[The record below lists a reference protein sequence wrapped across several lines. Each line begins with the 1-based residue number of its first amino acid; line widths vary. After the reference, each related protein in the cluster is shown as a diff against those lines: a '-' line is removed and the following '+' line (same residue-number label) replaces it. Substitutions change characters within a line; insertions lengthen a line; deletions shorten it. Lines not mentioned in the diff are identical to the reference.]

1 MSQTLSIVKINDDG
15 DDVNRSWLPPALLVL
30 AALQAVSP
38 VLFQLSGSTFLD
50 ADRPGEPAIVPA
62 GYAFAIWGLVEV
74 LTIGYA
80 MWAFATRDRST
91 VLKEQLAA
99 PLAVVFAGF
108 SLWLLAVV
116 VEPRWTPL
124 VIFVVMVVALLRALR
139 IALDDRAEIAGWSR
153 LGRGL
158 LWAGTGV
165 YTGWAS
171 VAVWVNLTTAL
182 ADSGAPVVGAAG
194 ITGQLAVLAGATA
207 TACAISWWTRGLPAY
222 AAAAAWAFVG
232 AAIGAAG
239 AGEQVLVIASAVG
252 LVLLVAVTVTRLVR
266 TTAVTA

>member
-1 MSQTLSIVKINDDG
+1 MEAVVK
-15 DDVNRSWLPPALLVL
+15 RTWLPPVLLVL

-38 VLFQLSGSTFLD
+38 LLFRLSGSGFLD

-80 MWAFATRDRST
+80 VWAVATRSRST
-91 VLKEQLAA
+91 RLKERLAA

-139 IALDDRAEIAGWSR
+139 IAFGARDEIAGWSR

-158 LWAGTGV
+158 LWTGTGV

-171 VAVWVNLTTAL
+171 IAVWVNLTTAL
-182 ADSGAPVVGAAG
+182 ADSGAPVTGSAG
-194 ITGQLAVLAGATA
+194 IAGQLAVLAGATA
-207 TACAISWWTRGLPAY
+207 TACAIAWWSRGLVPY
-222 AAAAAWAFVG
+222 VAAAAWAFVG
-232 AAIGAAG
+232 AAIGASG
-239 AGEQVLVIASAVG
+239 AGEQVLAVASVVGIA
-252 LVLLVAVTVTRLVR
+252 LLLVVTGTRLR
-266 TTAVTA
+266 AVTA